1 MKRNPRRAY
10 GKDGNEIASALVRDI
25 KVLGCTTVCAS
36 CQQCGHEAVL
46 DITDASD
53 DRPVPDISL
62 RLRCSRCNSRDIRT
76 AMDMAEYYRVLHATT
91 GWQPP

>member
-10 GKDGNEIASALVRDI
+10 DKDGYEITPTLVRDLME
-25 KVLGCTTVCAS
+25 LGLKTVCAS
-36 CQQCGHEAVL
+36 CQNCSHEAIL
-46 DITDASD
+46 DIIDAPG